1 MFAGGGAILLHG
13 VREMTY
19 VVGIDVSSE
28 KHDCCILGDDGT
40 CDSFTF
46 SNSSKGFQELLEK
59 LPDPENTMIG
69 LEATGIY
76 GNNLVDFLRRKGFKT
91 VTFNP
96 LNIKRLAA
104 ATTLRKTKTD
114 KTDAKFIARS
124 IAVLDVQPDHNIL
137 YHISELKSLSRSRF
151 SVVQDRSRLES
162 QFKSTLMLA
171 FPEFVSF
178 FSDCFGATALAVLE
192 KYICPRNIAKC
203 RTNAL
208 AKLMHT
214 VSRGR
219 FGYEDAQKLVQLAK
233 TTVGTH
239 SDAVSIMIP
248 YYISQIRILSK
259 QISLLEKQMGVILAE
274 IDSPITTIP
283 GIGTVLGS
291 MILAEIGDINR
302 FSTPSQLLAFAGLE
316 PSVSESGKSVSSTGK
331 MVKRGSSYLRWAI
344 IQVARNANLHCK
356 VFADYL
362 EKKRMQGKH
371 FNVAVSH
378 LAKKIV
384 RVIFAILQKNVPFD
398 PQFSS

>member
-1 MFAGGGAILLHG
+1 
-13 VREMTY
+13 
-19 VVGIDVSSE
+19 
-28 KHDCCILGDDGT
+28 
-40 CDSFTF
+40 
-46 SNSSKGFQELLEK
+46 
-59 LPDPENTMIG
+59 
-69 LEATGIY
+69 
-76 GNNLVDFLRRKGFKT
+76 
-91 VTFNP
+91 
-96 LNIKRLAA
+96 
-104 ATTLRKTKTD
+104 
-114 KTDAKFIARS
+114 
-124 IAVLDVQPDHNIL
+124 
-137 YHISELKSLSRSRF
+137 
-151 SVVQDRSRLES
+151 
-162 QFKSTLMLA
+162 
-171 FPEFVSF
+171 
-178 FSDCFGATALAVLE
+178 
-192 KYICPRNIAKC
+192 
-203 RTNAL
+203 
-208 AKLMHT
+208 
-214 VSRGR
+214 
-219 FGYEDAQKLVQLAK
+219 
-233 TTVGTH
+233 
-239 SDAVSIMIP
+239 
-248 YYISQIRILSK
+248 
-259 QISLLEKQMGVILAE
+259 MGVILAE

>member
-1 MFAGGGAILLHG
+1 MTAGGGANIKQG
-13 VREMTY
+13 VSKMTY
-19 VVGIDVSSE
+19 VGIDVSSE
-28 KHDCCILGDDGT
+28 KHDCCILKENGT
-40 CDSFTF
+40 CDVFTIK
-46 SNSSKGFQELLEK
+46 NSEDGFIELLDR
-59 LPDPENTMIG
+59 LPPAEETITG

-76 GNNLVDFLRRKGFKT
+76 GKNLVDFLRRKGYKT

-124 IAVLDVQPDHNIL
+124 IAVLDVQPDYDIL

-151 SVVQDRSRLES
+151 SVVQDRSRLENR
-162 QFKSTLMLA
+162 FKSTLVQV

-192 KYICPRNIAKC
+192 KYACPQNIAKC
-203 RTNAL
+203 RTSTL
-208 AKLMHT
+208 AKFMHT

-219 FGYEDAQKLVQLAK
+219 FGYDEAQKLIQLAGSSIGNSSE
-233 TTVGTH
+233 T
-239 SDAVSIMIP
+239 AEIMIP
-248 YYISQIRILSK
+248 YYVSQIRILSK
-259 QISLLEKQMGVILAE
+259 QISLLEMRMAAILAE

-283 GIGTVLGS
+283 GIGIVLGS
-291 MILAEIGDINR
+291 MILSEIGDINR
-302 FSTPSQLLAFAGLE
+302 FSSPAQLLAFAGLE
-316 PSVSESGKSVSSTGK
+316 PSVSESGKSVHSTGK

-344 IQVARNANLHCK
+344 IQVARNANRHCK
-356 VFADYL
+356 VFANYL
-362 EKKRMQGKH
+362 KKKRGQGKH

-384 RVIFAILQKNVPFD
+384 RVIFAILQKNIPFN

>member
-1 MFAGGGAILLHG
+1 
-13 VREMTY
+13 MTY
-19 VVGIDVSSE
+19 VGIDVSSE
-28 KHDCCILGDDGT
+28 KHDCCIMKEDGT
-40 CDSFTF
+40 YEVFTF
-46 SNSSKGFQELLEK
+46 KNSENGFMDLLDR
-59 LPDPENTMIG
+59 LPPSEDTIIG

-76 GNNLVDFLRRKGFKT
+76 GKNLVDFLRRKGFKT

-124 IAVLDVQPDHNIL
+124 IAVLDVQPDHDIL
-137 YHISELKSLSRSRF
+137 YHIYELKSLSRARF
-151 SVVQDRSRLES
+151 SVVKDRSKLEN
-162 QFKSTLMLA
+162 QFKSTLMQV

-192 KYICPRNIAKC
+192 KYVSPRNIAKC
-203 RTNAL
+203 RLSTL

-214 VSRGR
+214 SSRGH
-219 FGYEDAQKLVQLAK
+219 FGYDEAQKLIILAGS
-233 TTVGTH
+233 TIGNDSET
-239 SDAVSIMIP
+239 ANIMIP
-248 YYISQIRILSK
+248 YYVSQIRILSK
-259 QISLLEKQMGVILAE
+259 QISVLEKQMSVILAE

-291 MILAEIGDINR
+291 MILSEIGDINR
-302 FSTPSQLLAFAGLE
+302 FSTPAQLLAFAGLE
-316 PSVSESGKSVSSTGK
+316 PSVSESGKSVHSTGK

-362 EKKRMQGKH
+362 EKKRRQGKH

-384 RVIFAILQKNVPFD
+384 RVIFAILQKNTPFD